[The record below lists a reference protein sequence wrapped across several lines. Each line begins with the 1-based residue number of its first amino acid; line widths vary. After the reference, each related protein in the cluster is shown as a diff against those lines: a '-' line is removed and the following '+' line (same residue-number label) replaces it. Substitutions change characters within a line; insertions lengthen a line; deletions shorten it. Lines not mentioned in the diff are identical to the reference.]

1 MTKIEA
7 LKWTAEMDLPTA
19 AAEVAWFAS
28 CGWDEARDALLEV
41 AGRAGWGGTAPQT
54 SAARGRRSAPAP
66 PTPSDPEG
74 PAPAGPCPWPADG
87 P

>member
-19 AAEVAWFAS
+19 VGEVQWFAS

-41 AGRAGWGGTAPQT
+41 AGRGRLGRY
-54 SAARGRRSAPAP
+54 SAADVGCAWAKVRPSAPDAL
-66 PTPSDPEG
+66 
-74 PAPAGPCPWPADG
+74 
-87 P
+87 